1 MPLRLIAGPANAGKV
16 ELLLGRYLDALDA
29 GDGAEP
35 VLIVPNWADVDRVQF
50 ELLTRRGA
58 LLGGSIGTFED
69 VFRRV
74 AAGSPDSRPVVDS
87 AERALL
93 VRRIVSSAD
102 LHRLAGSAAHGGFVD
117 SLQQALD
124 ELEAGLLA
132 PEAVEGE
139 LGALYSAYRDE
150 LERAAAAG
158 ALEEADRT
166 VNGRRIPRLVGEK
179 GALEVRERRGRHRG
193 IARRQ
198 LLDQARSEAGK
209 IVSSPP
215 ECGEGRPARLIGK

>member
-1 MPLRLIAGPANAGKV
+1 VPLRLIAGPANAGKV

-150 LERAAAAG
+150 LE
-158 ALEEADRT
+158 
-166 VNGRRIPRLVGEK
+166 NGRLVVTICST
-179 GALEVRERRGRHRG
+179 GARAGVAASALAAEGVRARPVLDSGMDDWEARGNTVTAFRR
-193 IARRQ
+193 
-198 LLDQARSEAGK
+198 
-209 IVSSPP
+209 
-215 ECGEGRPARLIGK
+215 CGGSG

>member
-1 MPLRLIAGPANAGKV
+1 VPLRLIAGPANAGKV

-87 AERALL
+87 GWLPKARQVGKSGMTVRPKLYIALGISGAPEHLQGMKDAEF
-93 VRRIVSSAD
+93 IVAVNTDSSAPIFET
-102 LHRLAGSAAHGGFVD
+102 AHIGVVAD
-117 SLQQALD
+117 
-124 ELEAGLLA
+124 
-132 PEAVEGE
+132 
-139 LGALYSAYRDE
+139 
-150 LERAAAAG
+150 
-158 ALEEADRT
+158 ALEFVPALTE
-166 VNGRRIPRLVGEK
+166 RLSAGE
-179 GALEVRERRGRHRG
+179 
-193 IARRQ
+193 
-198 LLDQARSEAGK
+198 
-209 IVSSPP
+209 
-215 ECGEGRPARLIGK
+215 